1 MKRILVFLIVLL
13 CSFSIFCTTTW
24 TWSSP
29 YRHTYGFRYQLNTD
43 EADNWT
49 YVSPDVTSLTLDDVP
64 DGTTLYV
71 QLSLDGETWSPSG
84 EATYIM
90 EKEEEVPDVPEI
102 REASITAAE
111 DERLNRRF
119 EFAFDI
125 DFGTDMYYEEGLSVS
140 PYLGA
145 VLDFKNIYSPCH
157 WFGLGVRVKGGASF
171 NPVEGKN
178 IITAFVDGRGFADFN
193 IGGYLDA
200 SLGLSFIVADSV
212 DLTLSAGGGLT
223 MLNDTVP
230 SLFSIKD
237 TAFGTYVVAG
247 ASLDRYFGQ
256 MFHLGLS
263 YSFKHFFEKGTQGL
277 NTHNVGIHMGLTF

>member
-1 MKRILVFLIVLL
+1 MKRLAGVFILFFTVFSLY
-13 CSFSIFCTTTW
+13 SATTW

-29 YRHTYGFRYQLNTD
+29 YRNTHGFRYQLNTD
-43 EADNWT
+43 TEDNWT
-49 YVSPDVTSLTLDDVP
+49 YVSSDVTSLTLENVP
-64 DGTTLYV
+64 DNTTLYV
-71 QLSLDGETWSPSG
+71 QLSLDGINWSPSG
-84 EATYIM
+84 VATY
-90 EKEEEVPDVPEI
+90 VPE
-102 REASITAAE
+102 RNDEVSTPPARPTITSAE
-111 DERLNRRF
+111 DMRRNRNF
-119 EFAFDI
+119 EFSMDI
-125 DFGTDMYYEEGLSVS
+125 DLGFDTFYSDHLNVA
-140 PYLGA
+140 PYLGG

-237 TAFGTYVVAG
+237 MAFGTYVVAG